1 MKKKEL
7 KKAIKELKS
16 TTGLLY
22 SKLDSSSLNTT
33 DESELDVESTMEH
46 NQEPELDVSDKH
58 NNPVVTQNYKGC
70 ERRYAQSIP
79 HYKNSQDSLNLYEHV
94 YLNLFGIEI
103 PNDNDYFQFLL
114 KEITSCDIDVDD
126 KRIYLEFNE
135 NLSFE
140 NKLLVFP
147 ILMKMR
153 QDGEIIRDMRISIYN
168 RKGDVILQYDLSNV
182 YLSESND
189 FENIHLSYESTD
201 AILEHRIQF
210 NFLKCDIKY
219 I

>member
-1 MKKKEL
+1 
-7 KKAIKELKS
+7 
-16 TTGLLY
+16 
-22 SKLDSSSLNTT
+22 
-33 DESELDVESTMEH
+33 
-46 NQEPELDVSDKH
+46 
-58 NNPVVTQNYKGC
+58 
-70 ERRYAQSIP
+70 
-79 HYKNSQDSLNLYEHV
+79 
-94 YLNLFGIEI
+94 
-103 PNDNDYFQFLL
+103 
-114 KEITSCDIDVDD
+114 
-126 KRIYLEFNE
+126 
-135 NLSFE
+135 
-140 NKLLVFP
+140 
-147 ILMKMR
+147 MKMR